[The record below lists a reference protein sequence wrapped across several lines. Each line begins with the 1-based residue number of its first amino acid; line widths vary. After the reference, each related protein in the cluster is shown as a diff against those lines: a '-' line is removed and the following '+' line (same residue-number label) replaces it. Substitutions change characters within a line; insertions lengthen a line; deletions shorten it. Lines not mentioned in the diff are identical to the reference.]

1 MALMALL
8 FCARMDDCL
17 VRCRA
22 RSDMTPG
29 LLLFY
34 LLLSSSCQDASKAAA
49 ALRHHELEDAIFAND
64 VQECTTALEGKA
76 DPEGTID
83 LTPARLAELDLHSH
97 RLYHYYAEE
106 TKATPLIL
114 AASLGESEICSTLLA
129 HGAKL
134 FVKSKWGW
142 VAAQYAAR
150 MEHPELAR
158 QLMES
163 DPLSAHFS
171 IVIELGRQQVVL
183 YKDGSPVISGKIST
197 GKPGYDTPPGHY
209 LVTDKV
215 RMQKSTIYKVP
226 MPYFLRLSFSEYG
239 IHQGVNPGRPA
250 SHGCIR
256 IGQETVAKSV
266 FDQTPIGTLVTIE

>member
-1 MALMALL
+1 
-8 FCARMDDCL
+8 
-17 VRCRA
+17 
-22 RSDMTPG
+22 MTPAI
-29 LLLFY
+29 LLFY
-34 LLLSSSCQDASKAAA
+34 LLLNSSCEDATKAAA
-49 ALRHHELEDAIFAND
+49 SARQYQLEEAIFAND
-64 VQECTTALEGKA
+64 ARECTTALEGSANPDGKV
-76 DPEGTID
+76 D

-114 AASLGESEICSTLLA
+114 AASLGESEICTALLA

-134 FVKSKWGW
+134 FVKSQWGW

-150 MEHPELAR
+150 MEHPELAG

-163 DPLSAHFS
+163 DPLSTHFS
-171 IVIELGRQQVVL
+171 IVIELSRQQVVL
-183 YKDGSPVISGKIST
+183 YKDGSPVVTGKIST
-197 GKPGYDTPPGHY
+197 GRPGYDTPPGHY
-209 LVTDKV
+209 LVTDKI
-215 RMQKSTIYKVP
+215 RMQKSTIYKVS

-256 IGQETVAKSV
+256 IGEETVARSV
-266 FDQTPIGTLVTIE
+266 FDQTPIGTLVTIEGQEATQSTRQNPSRRAAKIISNQ

>member
-1 MALMALL
+1 
-8 FCARMDDCL
+8 
-17 VRCRA
+17 
-22 RSDMTPG
+22 MTPAI
-29 LLLFY
+29 LLFY
-34 LLLSSSCQDASKAAA
+34 LLLNSSCQEATKAAA
-49 ALRHHELEDAIFAND
+49 TARQHQLEEATFSNDAK
-64 VQECTTALEGKA
+64 ECTAALEGSANPDGKV
-76 DPEGTID
+76 D

-114 AASLGESEICSTLLA
+114 AASLGESEICSALLA

-134 FVKSKWGW
+134 FVKSQWGW

-163 DPLSAHFS
+163 DPLSTHFS
-171 IVIELGRQQVVL
+171 IVIELSRQQVVL

-239 IHQGVNPGRPA
+239 IHLGVNPGRPA

-256 IGQETVAKSV
+256 IGEETVARSV
-266 FDQTPIGTLVTIE
+266 FDQTPIGTLVTIEGQEATQATRQNPPRRGAKVISNQ

>member
-1 MALMALL
+1 
-8 FCARMDDCL
+8 
-17 VRCRA
+17 
-22 RSDMTPG
+22 
-29 LLLFY
+29 
-34 LLLSSSCQDASKAAA
+34 
-49 ALRHHELEDAIFAND
+49 
-64 VQECTTALEGKA
+64 
-76 DPEGTID
+76 
-83 LTPARLAELDLHSH
+83 
-97 RLYHYYAEE
+97 
-106 TKATPLIL
+106 LIL
-114 AASLGESEICSTLLA
+114 AASLGEGEICSALLA

-163 DPLSAHFS
+163 DPLSTHFS

>member
-1 MALMALL
+1 
-8 FCARMDDCL
+8 
-17 VRCRA
+17 
-22 RSDMTPG
+22 MTPAI
-29 LLLFY
+29 LLFY
-34 LLLSSSCQDASKAAA
+34 LLLDSSCQEATKVAATA
-49 ALRHHELEDAIFAND
+49 RQHQLEEAIFANAK
-64 VQECTTALEGKA
+64 ECTAALDGSANPDGKV
-76 DPEGTID
+76 D

-114 AASLGESEICSTLLA
+114 AASLGESEICSALLA

-134 FVKSKWGW
+134 FVKSQWGW

-163 DPLSAHFS
+163 DPLSTHFS
-171 IVIELGRQQVVL
+171 IVIELSRQQVVL

-256 IGQETVAKSV
+256 IGEETVARSV
-266 FDQTPIGTLVTIE
+266 FDQTPIGTLVTIEGQEATQATRQNPPRRGAKVISNQ